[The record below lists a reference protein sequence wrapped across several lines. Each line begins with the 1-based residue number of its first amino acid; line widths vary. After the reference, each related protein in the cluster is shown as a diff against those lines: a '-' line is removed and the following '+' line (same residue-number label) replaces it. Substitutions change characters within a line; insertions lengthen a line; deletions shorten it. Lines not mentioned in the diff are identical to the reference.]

1 MYIIITNGSYAYLK
15 GGMPMTKEEA
25 YKSLCSILY
34 NGIKREVHEDDA
46 SFNLLPY
53 NMEVEIKDGVVSI
66 YDGGEQTLVV
76 EEGVTCIASQESE
89 TIIRASIALMMATD
103 FLACKNLR
111 FADEEFFSAD
121 EYYEQMGKIVE
132 ILARGIMVS
141 VKGGNNHD

>member
-1 MYIIITNGSYAYLK
+1 
-15 GGMPMTKEEA
+15 
-25 YKSLCSILY
+25 
-34 NGIKREVHEDDA
+34 
-46 SFNLLPY
+46 
-53 NMEVEIKDGVVSI
+53 
-66 YDGGEQTLVV
+66 
-76 EEGVTCIASQESE
+76 
-89 TIIRASIALMMATD
+89 MMVTD

>member
-1 MYIIITNGSYAYLK
+1 
-15 GGMPMTKEEA
+15 MTKEEA

-34 NGIKREVHEDDA
+34 NGIKREVYEDDA

-89 TIIRASIALMMATD
+89 TIIRASIALMMVTD

>member
-1 MYIIITNGSYAYLK
+1 MYIIIANDAYAYLK

-25 YKSLCSILY
+25 YKILCSILY

-89 TIIRASIALMMATD
+89 TIIRASIALMMVTD

>member
-1 MYIIITNGSYAYLK
+1 MYIIIANGIHAYLK

-34 NGIKREVHEDDA
+34 NGIKREVYEDDA

-89 TIIRASIALMMATD
+89 TIIRASIALMMVTD